1 MNIYNTHNSIQK
13 VSINMNELNSVQNI
27 EDILYIKLRNLE
39 NKCCELGYIK
49 ENSIKIKNISSGF
62 LNPTIFVP
70 FIEYRIKCDID
81 IFKPNV
87 NDIYLVEVLSINK
100 IGIMCCIKYTYGNK
114 VFIPIK
120 IIISKHTQD
129 VNIIQNIKKG
139 DKIYVKILGFKFSK
153 NANHINSIAN
163 ILTNEDIKNIK
174 QLKFIIEK
182 LNEINHNCIIEETI
196 LNKYLNI
203 LKFIFEKTDITTNE
217 LFIYHFITEKNIK
230 SDNLDF
236 IDLYNNYITN
246 FYSKNESDEVKFNN
260 TIIEDDLSN
269 IEIDNDT
276 NFETNPEDETIDEDN
291 DYIKYNEEED
301 EETQLEED
309 EDENEDENDSE
320 EDDDD
325 EEIDDIED
333 KNEEQKTTKIFKIE
347 NKIKK
352 LN

>member
-1 MNIYNTHNSIQK
+1 MT
-13 VSINMNELNSVQNI
+13 ELNSVQNI

-70 FIEYRIKCDID
+70 FIEYKIKCDMD

-114 VFIPIK
+114 IFIPIK

-139 DKIYVKILGFKFSK
+139 DEIYVKILGFKFSK
-153 NANHINSIAN
+153 NSNHINSIAN
-163 ILTNEDIKNIK
+163 ILTKKDIESIK

-182 LNEINHNCIIEETI
+182 LDEINHNCVIEDNI

-236 IDLYNNYITN
+236 IDIYNNYINN
-246 FYSKNESDEVKFNN
+246 FYNKNESDEIKFNN
-260 TIIEDDLSN
+260 TIIQDDLSN
-269 IEIDNDT
+269 IELDNDT

-291 DYIKYNEEED
+291 DYIKYDEED
-301 EETQLEED
+301 DEEIQLD
-309 EDENEDENDSE
+309 ENQDESNEDESD

-325 EEIDDIED
+325 DNSIEEEEELDKKQED
-333 KNEEQKTTKIFKIE
+333 KTKKIFKLE
-347 NKIKK
+347 NKIKQ

>member
-1 MNIYNTHNSIQK
+1 MNIYNTHNSLQK

-81 IFKPNV
+81 IFKPNI

-163 ILTNEDIKNIK
+163 ILTNEDISDQELLN
-174 QLKFIIEK
+174 QFHYNNFYYDNLSRNDFI
-182 LNEINHNCIIEETI
+182 NMYNNM
-196 LNKYLNI
+196 
-203 LKFIFEKTDITTNE
+203 TTNS
-217 LFIYHFITEKNIK
+217 TSTNINN
-230 SDNLDF
+230 STS
-236 IDLYNNYITN
+236 IDT
-246 FYSKNESDEVKFNN
+246 
-260 TIIEDDLSN
+260 
-269 IEIDNDT
+269 DT
-276 NFETNPEDETIDEDN
+276 NECVDNISSSVETND
-291 DYIKYNEEED
+291 
-301 EETQLEED
+301 
-309 EDENEDENDSE
+309 
-320 EDDDD
+320 
-325 EEIDDIED
+325 
-333 KNEEQKTTKIFKIE
+333 
-347 NKIKK
+347 
-352 LN
+352 

>member
-1 MNIYNTHNSIQK
+1 MNIYNTYNSIQK
-13 VSINMNELNSVQNI
+13 VSINMIELNSVKNI

-49 ENSIKIKNISSGF
+49 ENSIIIKNISPGF

-120 IIISKHTQD
+120 IIISKHTQN
-129 VNIIQNIKKG
+129 VNMIQNIKKG

-163 ILTNEDIKNIK
+163 ILTKEDIKNIK

-182 LNEINHNCIIEETI
+182 LNEINHNCIIEGNI

-246 FYSKNESDEVKFNN
+246 FYNKNDTDEVKFNN

-269 IEIDNDT
+269 IELDNDT
-276 NFETNPEDETIDEDN
+276 NLETNPDDETIDEDI

-301 EETQLEED
+301 EETQLNENETEDEEED
-309 EDENEDENDSE
+309 EEDEEDCDDEN
-320 EDDDD
+320 
-325 EEIDDIED
+325 IED
-333 KNEEQKTTKIFKIE
+333 KNDEQKTKKIFKIE